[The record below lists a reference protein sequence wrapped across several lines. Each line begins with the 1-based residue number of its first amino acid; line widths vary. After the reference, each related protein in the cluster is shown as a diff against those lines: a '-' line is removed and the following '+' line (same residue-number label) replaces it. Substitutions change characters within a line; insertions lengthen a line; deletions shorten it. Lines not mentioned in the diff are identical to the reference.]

1 MHTLVIGGHS
11 RNIGKTALVADLI
24 RAIPE
29 AEWTALKITQYGH
42 GFCSLHGEPCRCS
55 PDAHGVALDEET
67 SRDNRTDTS
76 RFLVA
81 GAARAFWLRVEQGRM
96 AEAMPKYREAVA
108 GARHIIVESNTLLRF
123 LRPDTYLVV
132 LDPAVEDFKDSAR
145 QMLDRADMFVLRSP
159 LEGNP
164 WPGVSRQ
171 LLERRPCVLQPLG
184 AALPEALE
192 RTLRERL
199 FGPPGG

>member
-11 RNIGKTALVADLI
+11 RNIGKTALVADVI
-24 RAIPE
+24 RAFPE

-42 GFCSLHGEPCRCS
+42 GFCSLHGEPCQCT

-67 SRDNRTDTS
+67 SRENRTDTS

-96 AEAMPKYREAVA
+96 AEAMPRYREAIA
-108 GARHIIVESNTLLRF
+108 GARNVIVESNTLLRF
-123 LRPDTYLVV
+123 LRPDTYIVV

-145 QMLDRADMFVLRSP
+145 QMLDFADFFVLRAP
-159 LEGNP
+159 LGGDP
-164 WPGVSRQ
+164 WPGVPRR
-171 LLERRPCVLQPLG
+171 LLERRPCFQHPLG
-184 AALPEALE
+184 GAVPAALVHS
-192 RTLRERL
+192 LRAQL
-199 FGPPGG
+199 FHPPAG